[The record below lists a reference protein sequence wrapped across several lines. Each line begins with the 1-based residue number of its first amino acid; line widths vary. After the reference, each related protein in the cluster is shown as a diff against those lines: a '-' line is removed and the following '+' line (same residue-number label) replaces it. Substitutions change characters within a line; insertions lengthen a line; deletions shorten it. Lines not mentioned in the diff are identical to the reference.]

1 MAGTERD
8 EAQEHAFSLA
18 TLKERFPVFKDFRP
32 LAIGIHKAIRAML
45 PEVDAGQLK
54 LAIKRHVGSTRY
66 LKSISQGGSRFDL
79 DGNPAGE
86 VTEEQRQQAADELRG
101 RFKHAAERK
110 RAEAQ
115 SKEQQE
121 KLLKLAE
128 KFGRDK

>member
-8 EAQEHAFSLA
+8 ETQEHVFSLA
-18 TLKERFPVFKDFRP
+18 TLKERFPVFRDYRP

-54 LAIKRHVGSTRY
+54 LAMRRHVGSTRY

-79 DGNPAGE
+79 EGNPAGE
-86 VTEEQRQQAADELRG
+86 VTGEQRQQATDELRG
-101 RFKHAAERK
+101 RFKNAAERK

-115 SKEQQE
+115 AKEQQE